1 MALILTRVKKTLKL
15 VLALAGTLHLSAW
28 AGDLTTDAA
37 IGGAIGGALG
47 GAIGAEVGG
56 REGAVIGAGVGAAAG
71 TAINTKDHQSS
82 SHEGDRVYREDHYY
96 HDSDSDKH
104 QGKGSFCPP
113 GQAKKGR
120 C

>member
-1 MALILTRVKKTLKL
+1 MKTSVALLIG
-15 VLALAGTLHLSAW
+15 VLACGMVN

-37 IGGAIGGALG
+37 IGGAVGGALG

-71 TAINTKDHQSS
+71 TAINTKEHADTRS
-82 SHEGDRVYREDHYY
+82 DTYREVREVQHIQVDDGH
-96 HDSDSDKH
+96 
-104 QGKGSFCPP
+104 GKGHFCPP